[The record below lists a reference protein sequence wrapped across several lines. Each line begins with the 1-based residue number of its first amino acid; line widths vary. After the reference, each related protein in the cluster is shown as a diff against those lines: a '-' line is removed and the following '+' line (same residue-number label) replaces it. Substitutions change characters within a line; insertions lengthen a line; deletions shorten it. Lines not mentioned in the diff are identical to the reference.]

1 LKIYNM
7 NSRNGV
13 LIKLL
18 PSREK
23 SLARRVCDTIKTS
36 SLIGYK
42 MLIVELSDK
51 DLLLDLEVKTSE
63 KERLL
68 YFLDDLDIR
77 IAFYLRSKNHV
88 ISTDSNSS
96 NSAKTEIINLGDF
109 IDKFECNEFDIPLIC
124 HIGGAK
130 GNRRKSMEEF
140 CEFFDSLSQ
149 SSKDKIC
156 IVNDNKPSLYSVKD
170 LLSVTY
176 IERKI
181 PIVFRTI
188 SHRTNEGGLTYKES
202 IFLASSTWAERSNP
216 IMIYSP
222 FLPSEIIMDEHL
234 NPYNLIVDV
243 VIDNQLEN

>member
-1 LKIYNM
+1 M
-7 NSRNGV
+7 ESRNGV
-13 LIKLL
+13 LIRLI

-23 SLARRVCDTIKTS
+23 SLARRVCDTIKSS

-42 MLIVELSDK
+42 MMIIELSEK
-51 DLLLDLEVKTSE
+51 DLNLDLSVNTPEM
-63 KERLL
+63 ERFI
-68 YFLDDLDIR
+68 YFLDDMDIR
-77 IAFYLRSKNHV
+77 IAFYLKSKNHI
-88 ISTDSNSS
+88 ISTDLNSTGL
-96 NSAKTEIINLGDF
+96 AKKEITSLGEF
-109 IDKFECNEFDIPLIC
+109 IKGFGISEFDIPLIC

-140 CEFFDSLSQ
+140 CEFFDTL
-149 SSKDKIC
+149 DKETRERIA
-156 IVNDNKPSLYSVKD
+156 IINDNKPSLYSVKD

-181 PIVFRTI
+181 PIVFRTN
-188 SHRTNEGGLTYKES
+188 SYRTNEGGLTYKES

-222 FLPSEIIMDEHL
+222 VLSNEVITNEHL

-243 VIDNQLEN
+243 VIDNQIDLA